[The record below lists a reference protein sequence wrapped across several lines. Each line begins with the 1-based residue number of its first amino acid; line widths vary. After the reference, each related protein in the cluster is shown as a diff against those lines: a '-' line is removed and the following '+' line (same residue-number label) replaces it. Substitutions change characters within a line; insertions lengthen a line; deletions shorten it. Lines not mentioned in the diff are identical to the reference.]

1 MAKEKLQG
9 IDVMQGIDFKTN
21 QKRVRELEKR
31 KKERK
36 RKQTM
41 FTVGVVLLVVFILLV
56 IMERMRT
63 KAIESCMELG
73 QSREWCEVHTQ

>member
-1 MAKEKLQG
+1 MAKEKLQD

-21 QKRVRELEKR
+21 QKRVRELEQR

-36 RKQTM
+36 RKQSM
-41 FTVGVVLLVVFILLV
+41 FTVGIILLVVFILLV
-56 IMERMRT
+56 IMERSRI
-63 KAIESCMELG
+63 KAVNSCMELG